1 MSNIVITNINE
12 RIREVLAKYGMNT
25 EYNPLSM
32 ETCIFCDNSEIGTL
46 DYVTSVESGMKNVKI
61 SIGGLGLFSIE
72 DGPDMEVDLRNMED
86 KLKRAHGDGQMDVKA
101 FTAGINLW
109 NEIDKTLRD
118 RGIAMVV
125 GAEPGKSTLMVGNV
139 EIGHTGTVYAG
150 DGTKVPCVT
159 LYETSNDD
167 VMVNATFV
175 IESKADLPKFDEW
188 LGEKVGNS
196 ADPDMRVIRV
206 QYLNDSVKRL
216 SIEKKGDWIDM
227 YAAET
232 VELKQ
237 GEHKLI
243 HLGVAMKLPEGYEAH
258 LVPRSSTFKKWGIIQ
273 ANHVGIID
281 NSYSGPEDW
290 WRMSVIAMRDT
301 VINKDD
307 KICQFRIVERQP
319 RIHFVEGKMTDPSRG
334 GFGSTGSK

>member
-1 MSNIVITNINE
+1 
-12 RIREVLAKYGMNT
+12 
-25 EYNPLSM
+25 
-32 ETCIFCDNSEIGTL
+32 
-46 DYVTSVESGMKNVKI
+46 MKNVKI

-86 KLKRAHGDGQMDVKA
+86 TLKTA
-101 FTAGINLW
+101 F
-109 NEIDKTLRD
+109 KP
-118 RGIAMVV
+118 V
-125 GAEPGKSTLMVGNV
+125 GMKIT
-139 EIGHTGTVYAG
+139 
-150 DGTKVPCVT
+150 
-159 LYETSNDD
+159 
-167 VMVNATFV
+167 
-175 IESKADLPKFDEW
+175 
-188 LGEKVGNS
+188 
-196 ADPDMRVIRV
+196 V

-237 GEHKLI
+237 GEHQLI

-258 LVPRSSTFKKWGIIQ
+258 LVPRSTTFKKWGIIQ

-290 WRMSVIAMRDT
+290 WKMSVIAMRDT

>member
-32 ETCIFCDNSEIGTL
+32 ETCIFCDNSKIGTL
-46 DYVTSVESGMKNVKI
+46 DYVTSAESGMKNVKI

-72 DGPDMEVDLRNMED
+72 DGPDMEVHLRNMED
-86 KLKRAHGDGQMDVKA
+86 TMKTA
-101 FTAGINLW
+101 FKPAGMKI
-109 NEIDKTLRD
+109 T
-118 RGIAMVV
+118 
-125 GAEPGKSTLMVGNV
+125 
-139 EIGHTGTVYAG
+139 
-150 DGTKVPCVT
+150 
-159 LYETSNDD
+159 
-167 VMVNATFV
+167 
-175 IESKADLPKFDEW
+175 
-188 LGEKVGNS
+188 
-196 ADPDMRVIRV
+196 V

-281 NSYSGPEDW
+281 NS
-290 WRMSVIAMRDT
+290 
-301 VINKDD
+301 
-307 KICQFRIVERQP
+307 
-319 RIHFVEGKMTDPSRG
+319 
-334 GFGSTGSK
+334 